1 MAEVLQFR
9 HVFSAKISMLYV
21 VCLLVGIL
29 KMLPLCPSLLLQYA
43 AFEDNDKVYLLQEY
57 AEGVSEQRAGLYL
70 LLYVSVLNS

>member
-1 MAEVLQFR
+1 MSSALQQ
-9 HVFSAKISMLYV
+9 ACSMF

-29 KMLPLCPSLLLQYA
+29 KMLPLCPSLLLLQYA